1 MTSILRDEIALREAS
16 IADAH
21 REFAAGEMTK
31 EQCDVV
37 TARETAAIAKCR
49 AALVDLP
56 VTPAVATVPSP
67 SSRRHRRPLLLI
79 ALGCFL
85 VAIVVVL
92 VATLGL
98 RQPGQSVT
106 GNVDLTT
113 QQRVTA
119 FLVDGETD
127 EANKNDATAL
137 IAFNEALALAPTNIE
152 ALTQSGWLTFSAGS
166 AEGDLSAVQLGEA
179 RIEQAVDLDPKYP
192 NSRLY
197 YAIAAAATP
206 DDRALAVKEFKDFLH
221 LKPNVALLA
230 LATPWLEYLKIPV
243 PTS

>member
-1 MTSILRDEIALREAS
+1 VTSTLRDEIALREAS
-16 IADAH
+16 IADAR
-21 REFAAGEMTK
+21 RELAAGEMTP
-31 EQCDVV
+31 EQCDAVV
-37 TARETAAIAKCR
+37 ARESAAIARCR

-56 VTPAVATVPSP
+56 DAAVVATAP
-67 SSRRHRRPLLLI
+67 SSPRRHRRPLLLV

-85 VAIVVVL
+85 AVIVVVL
-92 VATLGL
+92 VAALGL
-98 RQPGQSVT
+98 RQPGQSDT

-127 EANKNDATAL
+127 EANKNDANAL
-137 IAFNEALALAPTNIE
+137 VAYNEALVLAPTNIE

-166 AEGDLSAVQLGEA
+166 AEGDLPAIELGED
-179 RIEQAVDLDPKYP
+179 RIETAVRLDPSYP

-197 YAIAAAATP
+197 YAIAAASTP
-206 DDRALAVKEFKDFLH
+206 RDRALAVREFKLFLA